1 MGAADAPVATAMAMR
16 VSVITTQASNTGSR
30 LIILLPVEGF
40 PAKVPTVW
48 LASLDLICSKGAPF
62 SPPHK
67 RATLTAS
74 RLRVVLA
81 TSLSVICARHKTP
94 EPHSLGLLCFGSRL
108 RHWLPTLL
116 SSLAPIPFARAWSA
130 ASTPLMGQS
139 PLCHGRN
146 ISRLVTLGATL
157 RANFREKALYEV
169 G

>member
-1 MGAADAPVATAMAMR
+1 VATALATR
-16 VSVITTQASNTGSR
+16 VSAIATQASNTGTR
-30 LIILLPVEGF
+30 LIILLPFEGF
-40 PAKVPTVW
+40 PAKVPPTVW
-48 LASLDLICSKGAPF
+48 LASLDLICPKGAPF

-116 SSLAPIPFARAWSA
+116 SSLIAPIPFARAWSA
-130 ASTPLMGQS
+130 ASAPLMGRS

-157 RANFREKALYEV
+157 RGNFGGCKP
-169 G
+169 

>member
-1 MGAADAPVATAMAMR
+1 MAMR

-30 LIILLPVEGF
+30 LIILLPFEGAPF
-40 PAKVPTVW
+40 E
-48 LASLDLICSKGAPF
+48 GAPF

-81 TSLSVICARHKTP
+81 TSLSLVCARHKTP

-139 PLCHGRN
+139 PLCHGGN

-157 RANFREKALYEV
+157 RGNF
-169 G
+169 GGCQP

>member
-1 MGAADAPVATAMAMR
+1 MAMR

-30 LIILLPVEGF
+30 LIILLPFEGAPF
-40 PAKVPTVW
+40 E
-48 LASLDLICSKGAPF
+48 GAPF

-81 TSLSVICARHKTP
+81 TSLSMVCARHKTP

-116 SSLAPIPFARAWSA
+116 SSLIAPIPFARAWSA

-157 RANFREKALYEV
+157 RGNF
-169 G
+169 GGCQP